1 VTEYDSAAVR
11 NRTGSIRTALFAGLF
26 AVPYVALLFWFHDV
40 DVYHK
45 HFSATGLLI
54 FAYNAC
60 RLVFCF
66 YLFWIVEAA
75 GSSLL
80 RLTASKEF
88 AETAHFERIVLSF
101 FTGAGIWH
109 VGMIIL
115 GYLSLYTLPAAIIIT
130 LPLVCAAYRDAQAS
144 LFAIS
149 RAANTALVRHA
160 KNGTKAT
167 LWFVFGLF
175 AVACTALILVKG
187 LYPGGNHDYFTQY
200 FYYFEAV
207 IAHHGLWP
215 NEVWDQ
221 YFYDKGAGLTFL
233 SMLLTDP
240 LAPQLSTL
248 VLMSGATFVVF
259 LACNSAAPNT
269 GWPYI
274 ATLLF
279 IIVYIYT
286 PNWAEFEKTHE
297 LTTALAFACF
307 WASSNTLARCGNP
320 TNRIWPI
327 CAVVTLIGAMIATPS
342 SITIFGPTFGTL
354 FIWYL
359 AKGHFSRARFAFAL
373 ATISVVM
380 LLATFA
386 VNYATTGILSDLLV
400 TLTWQISDIE
410 KLYRLGTLPMTLELI
425 WILAPYHQFSE
436 PLSGILKIIDQTLR
450 FDIFYPLAGIAI
462 AVGIVGL
469 SIRYRDGRW
478 SAALRVPHLIAVLF
492 AAIAAFVLVGATLGR
507 LISASFYRFG
517 SIAVPV
523 MLTASVC
530 LLGLPIAGADAR
542 FVRIVNHPRSPGVV
556 FALCLVTLI
565 IASHPY
571 RLPIILSHSA
581 QFAIGAIS
589 IDTAYTLQPFKYPLA
604 ENAIYPG
611 ARGAYS
617 VVGPNVPIWSL
628 HHDAYCML
636 PGCRMESFREFVV
649 PRWQEVMLGTPEQAR
664 EALQASNHNYF
675 LFARDL
681 PIYDPFP
688 LSPLFS
694 PDNIA
699 GFLGIRWTDG
709 NTALLTWLA
718 PGVEPLDAQWIAAY
732 RRSVSQ
738 SDLIRLYPY
747 QELKGIFA
755 RLSTTPHPW
764 KPFALPWIKPL
775 GLLPALAQE
784 ARTETIRRPRLRF
797 FQRIRRD

>member
-1 VTEYDSAAVR
+1 VTEYDGTVAR
-11 NRTGSIRTALFAGLF
+11 NGTGPTRKPITALSAGLF
-26 AVPYVALLFWFHDV
+26 TVPYIALLFWLHDV
-40 DVYHK
+40 DVYHQ
-45 HFSATGLLI
+45 HFSATGPLI

-75 GSSLL
+75 GSAFL
-80 RLTASKEF
+80 RLAARKEF
-88 AETAHFERIVLSF
+88 AETALFERIVLSF
-101 FTGAGIWH
+101 FTGAGLWH

-115 GYLSLYTLPAAIIIT
+115 GYLSLYTLPVAIIFT
-130 LPLVCAAYRDAQAS
+130 LPLVGASYPEAQES

-149 RAANTALVRHA
+149 SAANTALARHA
-160 KNGTKAT
+160 TNGTRAT
-167 LWFVFGLF
+167 LWLVFGLF
-175 AVACTALILVKG
+175 TVTCTALILVKG

-240 LAPQLSTL
+240 LGPQLSTL
-248 VLMSGATFVVF
+248 VLMSGTTFVVF
-259 LACNSAAPNT
+259 LACDSAAPNT
-269 GWPYI
+269 AWPYI

-279 IIVYIYT
+279 IVVYIYT

-297 LTTALAFACF
+297 LTTALATACF
-307 WASSNTLARCGNP
+307 WASGSTLARCGNP

-327 CAVVTLIGAMIATPS
+327 CAIATLTGVMIATPS
-342 SITIFGPTFGTL
+342 SIIIFGPTFGIL

-359 AKGHFSRARFAFAL
+359 AMGHFSRARFAFFL

-380 LLATFA
+380 LIATFA
-386 VNYATTGILSDLLV
+386 VNYATTGILSDQFL
-400 TLTWQISDIE
+400 TRTWQISDIE
-410 KLYRLGTLPMTLELI
+410 KLHRMGTLPMAVELSWELSSYRYSI
-425 WILAPYHQFSE
+425 E
-436 PLSGILKIIDQTLR
+436 PLSGILKIVDQTLR
-450 FDIFYPLAGIAI
+450 FDIFYPFVDIALVI
-462 AVGIVGL
+462 GIVAL
-469 SIRYRDGRW
+469 IIHYRKRRW
-478 SAALRVPHLIAVLF
+478 TTAPRVPHLIAVFF

-530 LLGLPIAGADAR
+530 LLGLPIAGSDAR
-542 FVRIVNHPRSPGVV
+542 FARIVNHPRLPEIV
-556 FALCLVTLI
+556 FALCLVTLV

-571 RLPIILSHSA
+571 RLPVILSHSA
-581 QFAIGAIS
+581 QFAVGAIS

-617 VVGPNVPIWSL
+617 AVGPNILIWSL

-636 PGCRMESFREFVV
+636 PDCRMESFREFVM
-649 PRWQEVMLGTPEQAR
+649 PHWQEIMFGTPEQAR

-675 LFARDL
+675 LLAHDL
-681 PIYDPFP
+681 PIIDPFP
-688 LSPLFS
+688 LSSLFS

-699 GFLGIRWTDG
+699 RFLGTRWTDG
-709 NTALLTWLA
+709 NTFLLTWLA
-718 PGVEPLDAQWIAAY
+718 PGVQPLDAEWIAAY
-732 RRSVSQ
+732 RRALSQ
-738 SDLIRLYPY
+738 SDLISLYPY
-747 QELKGIFA
+747 QQLKNVFA
-755 RLSTTPHPW
+755 RLKITPHPW

-775 GLLPALAQE
+775 ALLPQLAN
-784 ARTETIRRPRLRF
+784 
-797 FQRIRRD
+797 